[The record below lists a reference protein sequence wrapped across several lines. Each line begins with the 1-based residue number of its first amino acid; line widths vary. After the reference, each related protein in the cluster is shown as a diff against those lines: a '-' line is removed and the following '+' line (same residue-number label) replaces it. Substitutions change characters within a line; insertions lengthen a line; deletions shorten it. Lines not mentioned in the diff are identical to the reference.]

1 VYTPKMVV
9 IHDGTPYPKR
19 PVVNGERKARGLVPR
34 DYSADPP
41 EMFDPP
47 SDMPLIPRAEWGERI
62 RDKDAKKSWLK
73 DIRDVADG
81 GRPIRS
87 LDQNG
92 QGYCWYYSTTH
103 AVMLLRAVMNQPH
116 VRLSA
121 HAGACKVK
129 NFRDQGGWCGLGA
142 EFIIKNGIPSVAHW
156 PEKSMARTHDKEE
169 TWENAKR
176 HRISEDWIDLDQSV
190 YDRNMT
196 TLQHGSCLLLNNPC
210 PTDRN
215 WWGHSTCDVDVVDGT
230 ASFDAGVLRHPE
242 SGKLLAVQ
250 EFDIRWATDV
260 TAGYGRRTL
269 NSWTE
274 GWGTNGLGVIA
285 GTRALANS
293 SVCLLVTGG
302 SDS

>member
-1 VYTPKMVV
+1 MLRGTDTLLIDDLTPIEHPALNIVQMGSVLL
-9 IHDGTPYPKR
+9 
-19 PVVNGERKARGLVPR
+19 PVDQGQPMFGRGLIPR
-34 DYSADPP
+34 DYSEPRP
-41 EMFDPP
+41 EGLRAPP
-47 SDMPLIPRAEWGERI
+47 SSMLTIPLSEWPERL
-62 RDKDAKKSWLK
+62 RDKEANKSSLSDMK
-73 DIRDVADG
+73 NFPA
-81 GRPIRS
+81 

-92 QGYCWYYSTTH
+92 QGYCWFYSGTS
-103 AVMLLRAVMNQPH
+103 AVMMIRAKNNQPY

-121 HAGACKVK
+121 HAGACKIK

-230 ASFDAGVLRHPE
+230 ASFDAGVL
-242 SGKLLAVQ
+242 AVQ